1 MGPCGLGRTLL
12 FNHSNQQFSVTKLD
26 GLQLAVRVNYTDLD
40 NTMQRMRGHVSADFF
55 HCNVLFLQ
63 GKHNGFR
70 HASA

>member
-55 HCNVLFLQ
+55 SL
-63 GKHNGFR
+63 
-70 HASA
+70 